1 MRVSGL
7 FDIWSRFS
15 IGNLLT
21 STMTNTIAI
30 SVALNPVTAAVSLKM
45 TSEVGISQGYKGKK
59 KLPPKIA
66 LWKLKEDKKN
76 NFKRSPKK

>member
-59 KLPPKIA
+59 KTAPQNSTL
-66 LWKLKEDKKN
+66 ETQRRQKK
-76 NFKRSPKK
+76 